1 MRMLAL
7 ILISAQF
14 VHPASAST
22 FVAKAGEVK
31 FIATGKPGFLKI
43 KGESKGKGPAGKITI
58 TDGAATGE
66 FTFELASLDTG
77 IDLRNDHMK
86 NKYLE
91 IGKFPLARLAI
102 DRLTI
107 SDGELKNGFKKE
119 FTGKLTLHGVSKDL
133 KGTLSFD
140 GGKSAASATFE
151 ILVSDFKIDIPAYM
165 GVTVSEKVAIE
176 VATNLTK
183 Q

>member
-107 SDGELKNGFKKE
+107 SDSELKNGFKTEACKQWTARLILE
-119 FTGKLTLHGVSKDL
+119 NVI
-133 KGTLSFD
+133 D
-140 GGKSAASATFE
+140 GGAYWSM
-151 ILVSDFKIDIPAYM
+151 VSMSLYIA
-165 GVTVSEKVAIE
+165 
-176 VATNLTK
+176 
-183 Q
+183 